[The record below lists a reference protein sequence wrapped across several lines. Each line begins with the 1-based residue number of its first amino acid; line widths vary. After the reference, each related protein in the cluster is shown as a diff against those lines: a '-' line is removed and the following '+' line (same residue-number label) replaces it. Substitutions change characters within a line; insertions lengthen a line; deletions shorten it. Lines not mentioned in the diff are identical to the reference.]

1 MATRQSGRKKKKFN
15 LKRIINTF
23 IFRSTFFDYSLLF
36 IVLFLVAF
44 GLVVIY
50 STSSYTAQL
59 QFDGDATYYLRH
71 QAMAATLGCVAMLV
85 VANMDYHIWKRFSTL
100 LMYVILV
107 MLVVVLVWG
116 VVSHGAARWLNI
128 GGLSLQPSEFAK
140 IIIIL
145 YTAHMCTIWAPRI
158 SDFRVVLFKVAVWP
172 VVAVALIAKENLS
185 TSIICA
191 AIVFI
196 IIFVTS
202 PKWKQFFVMALGVC
216 GLLGIFLVVAS
227 YRLERI
233 KIWLHPENYE
243 KGYQTLQALYAI
255 GSGGLFG
262 KGLGQ
267 SIQKMGFIP
276 ESHNDY
282 IFSVICEEL
291 GLFGAVCV
299 ILLFAL
305 LIWRC
310 VMIAMSAPDLYGA
323 LIVVGVITHIAV
335 QVIVNVAV
343 VTNSIPPTGVPLP
356 FISYGGTAILVLF
369 VEMGLVLSVAK
380 QINLPKE
387 Y

>member
-1 MATRQSGRKKKKFN
+1 MATKRAVRRKKKFN

-36 IVLFLVAF
+36 IILFLVAF
-44 GLVVIY
+44 GLVIVY

-59 QFDGDATYYLRH
+59 QYNDPAHFLKR
-71 QAMAATLGCVAMLV
+71 QAMAACVGCVSMLI
-85 VANMDYHIWKRFSTL
+85 VANMDYHIFKKFTLL
-100 LMYVILV
+100 LMYGVLIL
-107 MLVVVLVWG
+107 LVVVLIWG
-116 VVSHGAARWLNI
+116 VASHGASRWLSI

-158 SDFRVVLFKVAVWP
+158 TDPRVLVRIVAWP
-172 VVAVALIAKENLS
+172 MVAIALIAKENLS

-196 IIFVTS
+196 VVFVTS
-202 PKWKQFFVMALGVC
+202 PKWKQFFVMAAGVC
-216 GLLGIFLVVAS
+216 VMMGVFLMVAS
-227 YRLERI
+227 YRLDRI
-233 KIWLHPENYE
+233 KIWLHPEKYE

-305 LIWRC
+305 LLWRC

-323 LIVVGVITHIAV
+323 LIVVGVVTHIAV
-335 QVIVNVAV
+335 QVIVNIAV
-343 VTNSIPPTGVPLP
+343 VTKSIPPTGVPLP

-369 VEMGLVLSVAK
+369 VEIGLVLSVAK

>member
-1 MATRQSGRKKKKFN
+1 MIHT
-15 LKRIINTF
+15 LIY
-23 IFRSTFFDYSLLF
+23 RSTFFDYSLLF
-36 IVLFLVAF
+36 IILFLVVF
-44 GLVVIY
+44 GLVIVY

-59 QFDGDATYYLRH
+59 QTEDPAYYLKR
-71 QAMAATLGCVAMLV
+71 QAIAGILGCVAMCI
-85 VANMDYHIWKRFSTL
+85 VANCDYHFFKKISKL
-100 LMYVILV
+100 AMIGIILMLIA
-107 MLVVVLVWG
+107 VLIWG
-116 VVSHGAARWLNI
+116 VASHGASRWLNI
-128 GGLSLQPSEFAK
+128 GGLSIQPSELAK
-140 IIIIL
+140 LVIIL
-145 YTAHMCTIWAPRI
+145 YTAHICTDKARQITNIW
-158 SDFRVVLFKVAVWP
+158 VLIGVFSLPIFAVIFI
-172 VVAVALIAKENLS
+172 ALENLS
-185 TSIICA
+185 TAIICT

-196 IIFVTS
+196 VTFVTS
-202 PKWKQFFVMALGVC
+202 PRWDHFVVMALSVIC
-216 GLLGIFLVVAS
+216 LMGIFLLLAS
-227 YRLERI
+227 YRMERI
-233 KIWLHPENYE
+233 KIWLHPEKYE

-282 IFSVICEEL
+282 IFSVVCEEL

-323 LIVVGVITHIAV
+323 LLVVGVITHVAV
-335 QVIVNVAV
+335 QVIVNIAV
-343 VTNSIPPTGVPLP
+343 VTKSIPPTGVPLP
-356 FISYGGTAILVLF
+356 FISYGGTALLVLLT
-369 VEMGLVLSVAK
+369 EMGVVLSVAK

>member
-1 MATRQSGRKKKKFN
+1 MATRQAVRKKKKFN

-23 IFRSTFFDYSLLF
+23 IFRSSFFDYSLLF
-36 IVLFLVAF
+36 IILFLVAF
-44 GLVVIY
+44 GLVIVY

-59 QFDGDATYYLRH
+59 QFDDAAYFLKH
-71 QAMAATLGCVAMLV
+71 QAAAALVGCVAMLF
-85 VANMDYHIWKRFSTL
+85 VANMDYHIWKKFTL
-100 LMYVILV
+100 LMMYTILV
-107 MLVVVLVWG
+107 MLGVVLVWG
-116 VVSHGAARWLNI
+116 VASHGASRWLSI

-140 IIIIL
+140 FVIIL

-158 SDFRVVLFKVAVWP
+158 SDPRALVKIVALP
-172 VVAVALIAKENLS
+172 MVAIALIAKENLS

-196 IIFVTS
+196 VVFVTS
-202 PKWKQFFVMALGVC
+202 PKWKQFFVMAAGVC
-216 GLLGIFLVVAS
+216 VMMGAFLMVAS
-227 YRLERI
+227 YRLDRI
-233 KIWLHPENYE
+233 KIWLHPEKYE

-335 QVIVNVAV
+335 QVIVNIAV
-343 VTNSIPPTGVPLP
+343 VTKSIPPTGVPLP

-369 VEMGLVLSVAK
+369 VEVGLVLSVAK